1 MSARIED
8 AGDRIIVWNGNTAR
22 RGALSPELY
31 TCIKDASNLAQEPR
45 IRAIIL
51 TSDGPFFCAGGD
63 LNVLIAGQTS
73 SEAERRE
80 RIEDLHDVVR
90 AIRSSP
96 VPVIAAVKGG
106 AAGAGASLVLAC
118 DLIVAET
125 GALFTAAYVKAGL
138 VPDGGLTASLA
149 RLVPRILAMEMCLLA
164 RPVSADQLLALG
176 AVTATAPADEV
187 IVQAQALADALA
199 AGPRVAIGAIR
210 QMVNTAYDQTE
221 AEQLDVERNAMARAS
236 GGREAAE
243 GIAAFL
249 EKRSPRFGQ

>member
-106 AAGAGASLVLAC
+106 AAGAGASL
-118 DLIVAET
+118 
-125 GALFTAAYVKAGL
+125 AL
-138 VPDGGLTASLA
+138 
-149 RLVPRILAMEMCLLA
+149 
-164 RPVSADQLLALG
+164 
-176 AVTATAPADEV
+176 
-187 IVQAQALADALA
+187 
-199 AGPRVAIGAIR
+199 
-210 QMVNTAYDQTE
+210 
-221 AEQLDVERNAMARAS
+221 
-236 GGREAAE
+236 
-243 GIAAFL
+243 
-249 EKRSPRFGQ
+249 

>member
-90 AIRSSP
+90 QRNITERMFGWLKENRRIVTRFDKLAKSY
-96 VPVIAAVKGG
+96 AAMV
-106 AAGAGASLVLAC
+106 SLAC
-118 DLIVAET
+118 SMRCLRH
-125 GALFTAAYVKAGL
+125 LFSY
-138 VPDGGLTASLA
+138 
-149 RLVPRILAMEMCLLA
+149 
-164 RPVSADQLLALG
+164 
-176 AVTATAPADEV
+176 
-187 IVQAQALADALA
+187 
-199 AGPRVAIGAIR
+199 
-210 QMVNTAYDQTE
+210 
-221 AEQLDVERNAMARAS
+221 RA
-236 GGREAAE
+236 
-243 GIAAFL
+243 
-249 EKRSPRFGQ
+249 